1 VLKLDDYAALR
12 GLKIGLVTNHTG
24 RNRDGTP
31 TVDLLHDSR
40 NVDLVALFS
49 PEHGI
54 RGELDAYVNDG
65 VDEETGLPIYSLYG
79 KRRSPLPEHL
89 AGLDALVF
97 DIQDIGTRFYTYI
110 STMGHAMEAAARA
123 GVKFIVLDRL
133 NPITGAMV
141 EGPVLEGRTDF
152 VGWHAIPVR
161 HGMTV
166 GELARL
172 FNDEKEI
179 GVDLEVIGLNGW
191 KRDMW
196 LDETTTPWI
205 DTSPNMRSLTQATL
219 YPGVGLLETTQL
231 SVGRGTDTP
240 FELFGAPYIDGE
252 LLAERMNSFGI
263 RGVRFDPALFTPDAS
278 TFEGQECQ
286 GVRIA
291 LVDRDRCDVIN
302 IGIAAALALNQLYPE
317 AFGLNRF
324 GGLLKHPAT
333 LEAIRENRPLTE
345 IRKLWEPQL
354 SQFKASRRKSM
365 LYPSM
370 D

>member
-1 VLKLDDYAALR
+1 
-12 GLKIGLVTNHTG
+12 
-24 RNRDGTP
+24 
-31 TVDLLHDSR
+31 
-40 NVDLVALFS
+40 
-49 PEHGI
+49 
-54 RGELDAYVNDG
+54 
-65 VDEETGLPIYSLYG
+65 
-79 KRRSPLPEHL
+79 
-89 AGLDALVF
+89 
-97 DIQDIGTRFYTYI
+97 
-110 STMGHAMEAAARA
+110 
-123 GVKFIVLDRL
+123 
-133 NPITGAMV
+133 
-141 EGPVLEGRTDF
+141 
-152 VGWHAIPVR
+152 
-161 HGMTV
+161 
-166 GELARL
+166 
-172 FNDEKEI
+172 
-179 GVDLEVIGLNGW
+179 
-191 KRDMW
+191 MW

-219 YPGVGLLETTQL
+219 YPGVGLLETTHL

-263 RGVRFDPALFTPDAS
+263 RGVRFDSALFTPDAS